1 MGDDGREGI
10 SLIINECS
18 TIIFVCRDEGGGEP
32 TRFGWGFEGEER
44 ALQSTHTHNNNN
56 NNHFQCGS

>member
-1 MGDDGREGI
+1 MGWYDGREGV

-18 TIIFVCRDEGGGEP
+18 TIIFVWRDEGGGEP
-32 TRFGWGFEGEER
+32 TRFGGGFEGERR
-44 ALQSTHTHNNNN
+44 AEQSTHTDNN